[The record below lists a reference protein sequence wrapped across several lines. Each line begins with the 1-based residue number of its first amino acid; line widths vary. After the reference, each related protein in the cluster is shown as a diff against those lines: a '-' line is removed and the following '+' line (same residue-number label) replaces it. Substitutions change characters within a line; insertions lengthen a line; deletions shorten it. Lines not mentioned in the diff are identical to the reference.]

1 MVALRR
7 LSPHFF
13 PRLITL
19 SYFTAVITG
28 IGFCR
33 EADRTAPGEL
43 SPAEKKIQEAI
54 LRGQSDPIL
63 LTPPDNVVDAQVL
76 VKWIVA
82 PPSNEESAPLQI
94 RIKGAEIINDL
105 DLSDREIVREVTFI
119 DCTIDGEVTFERSDA
134 KRSLSFIGSTFNRS
148 PTFQD
153 AAIEGDFELTGTQFL
168 DEQRP
173 VNFQRIALG
182 SEFHLQKAVF
192 SGGADFYHS
201 HWKGLVH
208 MDGTRFGKDVRFDNL
223 KSEDDI
229 LGDGV
234 IFDGKV
240 SFDSAEAKGIYLW
253 RCKFAGS
260 CEFRRNTISRSI
272 GFRNDMFGDHFS
284 FQENSIDQNL
294 DLTNAQFIKRHSSA
308 VTPTT
313 ENGLIDVD
321 LSRTHVGAFTQFNNA
336 TISGFLSL
344 EECDLHDLNLEGV
357 QPWRRDKR
365 MTRLTNS
372 TIRRFDGRS
381 ARDFLLFVDR
391 SEFDRGVYS
400 QLESFLKAE
409 GQSDDANQVFIHQQT
424 RDRHTKSSVTARLKN
439 WIWFLVSGY
448 GREPWL
454 ALVWSAGVVAFGSIL
469 FWRSSDMQLRDGKFA
484 GRKYNPI
491 WFSLDL
497 FAPIIDLESASVWC
511 PRSDRFGK
519 WFYFRVHRILG
530 WILVPIGIVAITG
543 VLQGGSQ

>member
-7 LSPHFF
+7 LSPCSL

-19 SYFTAVITG
+19 SCVTAVITG

-33 EADRTAPGEL
+33 AADRAALGEL

-54 LRGQSDPIL
+54 SRGQSDPIL

-76 VKWIVA
+76 AKWIIA

-94 RIKGAEIINDL
+94 RIAGAEIINDL

-119 DCTIDGEVTFERSDA
+119 NCTIDGEVTFERSDA
-134 KRSLSFIGSTFNRS
+134 KRSISFIGCTFNRS

-168 DEQRP
+168 DERRQ

-234 IFDGKV
+234 VFDGKV

-253 RCKFAGS
+253 RCKFTGP

-272 GFRNDMFGDHFS
+272 GFRNDTFGDHFS

-294 DLTNAQFIKRHSSA
+294 DLTNAQFTKRHSSA

-381 ARDFLLFVDR
+381 AGDFLLFVDR

-400 QLESFLKAE
+400 QLESFLKGE

-424 RDRHTKSSVTARLKN
+424 RDRHTKSTVAAHLKN

-469 FWRSSDMQLRDGKFA
+469 FWRSSDMELRDAKFA